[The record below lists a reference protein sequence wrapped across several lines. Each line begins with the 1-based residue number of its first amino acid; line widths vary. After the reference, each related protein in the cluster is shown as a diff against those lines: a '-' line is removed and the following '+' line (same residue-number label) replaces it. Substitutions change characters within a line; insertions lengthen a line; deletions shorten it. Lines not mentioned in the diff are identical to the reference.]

1 MSSDDC
7 VVCRICL
14 LVLVRSFV
22 LLIAHFF
29 LLPNGKKPI
38 PREPPV
44 TGATLCFNLFIR
56 SLCDLLSRPLRCAT
70 VNQTRDRVMKLRV
83 AMRHLRSQRSMTKM
97 NLSTRFYSDIEFLW
111 IFEPFARSSMCC

>member
-1 MSSDDC
+1 MDAAAPSWAN
-7 VVCRICL
+7 RL
-14 LVLVRSFV
+14 A
-22 LLIAHFF
+22 IAA
-29 LLPNGKKPI
+29 PI

-44 TGATLCFNLFIR
+44 TGATLSFNLGIG

-111 IFEPFARSSMCC
+111 IFEPFALSSK